1 MKNCRKIKNEEM
13 GTVISIEINK
23 RNQILSYNGI
33 PLRYDRNGNL
43 LQFKDRYIYDWKNQL
58 VRVEKENGEVV
69 EFKYDV
75 LGRRIEKKLIASN
88 HTETTRYYYDGW
100 RVIEERDQIERVKT
114 RYTYGNWIDEVIE
127 IEKDRDNDGIF
138 ETYYPLQ
145 NTIGS
150 VIGLVGKD
158 GEIVERISYSPYGK
172 PTFIYDKIPPEVD
185 SVRVEEGKIVVRFS
199 EAVRRE
205 TAERAIKIRK
215 GTNIVSGTLSFEDE
229 DKLVRFTPSAPLQ
242 NEELMISITTELE
255 DLSGNNL
262 KNEFSQSF
270 TYTGTDSVIYD
281 RVPPEIQSIR
291 LISNS
296 FYIELSEE
304 IEQSSVQDSIEL
316 KTSSGTI
323 SGEMNLDN
331 SKTIKFTPSISLSR
345 NSQYTITVKGTVK
358 DLSGKP
364 LSESLTKEFTYQGS
378 DLLIFQKPD
387 PNQRKESSVG
397 NTTLFQGR
405 EYDPETGLYYFRAR
419 YYHPELGRFLQTD
432 PKGYVDSLNLYQA
445 FGNNPVNF
453 KDPYG
458 FQYTYVVTRVGTRE
472 ETREKIMSLQEYYQF
487 LKEMKIGPRRRAEML
502 SSSIYAKSVFTKT
515 FLFER
520 RKEKDMTFN
529 WLVMESLRFNE
540 DLYTTVRAIWGETQA
555 SVRDVKGGYPEE
567 LYSAIAWTIKN
578 RAVLSGKSMAEIASA
593 PNQYQGYDKNWDV
606 EGAVRHIDAILRM
619 EKLALDVILGI
630 GEDITKGSVS
640 FYSRKEKST
649 WVPEWA
655 KSESGEIA
663 PKKEIPTLYYTKKK
677 KYEVIWR
684 FYKDIS
690 PWIRKKK

>member
-1 MKNCRKIKNEEM
+1 
-13 GTVISIEINK
+13 
-23 RNQILSYNGI
+23 
-33 PLRYDRNGNL
+33 
-43 LQFKDRYIYDWKNQL
+43 
-58 VRVEKENGEVV
+58 
-69 EFKYDV
+69 
-75 LGRRIEKKLIASN
+75 
-88 HTETTRYYYDGW
+88 
-100 RVIEERDQIERVKT
+100 
-114 RYTYGNWIDEVIE
+114 
-127 IEKDRDNDGIF
+127 
-138 ETYYPLQ
+138 
-145 NTIGS
+145 
-150 VIGLVGKD
+150 
-158 GEIVERISYSPYGK
+158 
-172 PTFIYDKIPPEVD
+172 
-185 SVRVEEGKIVVRFS
+185 
-199 EAVRRE
+199 
-205 TAERAIKIRK
+205 
-215 GTNIVSGTLSFEDE
+215 
-229 DKLVRFTPSAPLQ
+229 
-242 NEELMISITTELE
+242 
-255 DLSGNNL
+255 
-262 KNEFSQSF
+262 
-270 TYTGTDSVIYD
+270 
-281 RVPPEIQSIR
+281 
-291 LISNS
+291 
-296 FYIELSEE
+296 
-304 IEQSSVQDSIEL
+304 
-316 KTSSGTI
+316 
-323 SGEMNLDN
+323 
-331 SKTIKFTPSISLSR
+331 
-345 NSQYTITVKGTVK
+345 VK
-358 DLSGKP
+358 DLSGKT

-593 PNQYQGYDKNWDV
+593 PDQYQGYEKNWDV
-606 EGAVRHIDAILRM
+606 ERAVRHIDAILRM
-619 EKLALDVILGI
+619 ARATERVILGARDK
-630 GEDITKGSVS
+630 DIPEGLVS
-640 FYSRKEKST
+640 FYSMRTDKP
-649 WVPEWA
+649 WVPKWA
-655 KSESGEIA
+655 TTNTQ
-663 PKKEIPTLYYTKKK
+663 KEIVEIKPEHEILTIYLGKNWT
-677 KYEVIWR
+677 WR
-684 FYKDIS
+684 FYKDIP